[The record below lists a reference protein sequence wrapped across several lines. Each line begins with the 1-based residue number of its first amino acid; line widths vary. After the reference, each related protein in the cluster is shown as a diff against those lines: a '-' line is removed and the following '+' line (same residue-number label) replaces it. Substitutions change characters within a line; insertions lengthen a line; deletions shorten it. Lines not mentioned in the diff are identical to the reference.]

1 MRSVTVKDRQTWF
14 DIGILSNG
22 AAEAALVLADAA
34 GSGITDVLT
43 SGQKVD
49 VFETDFFDTDIVQ
62 DLKAKNAIPATGDSD
77 NYLEHNVFEGI
88 GYWYIGLDF
97 KVS

>member
-22 AAEAALVLADAA
+22 APEAALVLAHAA
-34 GSGITDVLT
+34 GQSITDVLN
-43 SGQKVD
+43 SGDKVD
-49 VFETDFFDTDIVQ
+49 VFETVFFDEETVQ
-62 DLKAKNAIPATGDSD
+62 DLKAKNAMPATGDSD
-77 NYLEHNVFEGI
+77 NYLEHNLLEGI
-88 GYWYIGLDF
+88 GYWYINLDF